1 MTNKAL
7 LFCTLAVTLAIF
19 SISMVPMTP
28 APISNPAT
36 ASTSPVHSLTGV
48 SFHSVSAGF

>member
-19 SISMVPMTP
+19 SISMVPMSP
-28 APISNPAT
+28 APIPNFAT
-36 ASTSPVHSLTGV
+36 VSTSPAHSLTGV
-48 SFHSVSAGF
+48 SFHTVSAGF